1 MLRQLLRENLK
12 WMGNKTCISSKRDP
26 AKCVR
31 GAAINGGTPWQSLWK
46 ADGMNS
52 GSIRRLDLDIQL
64 VGSISI
70 KQSIQSTFRCLLCMN
85 QVLQK
90 LCR

>member
-1 MLRQLLRENLK
+1 MNGKQDLYLN
-12 WMGNKTCISSKRDP
+12 KRDP
-26 AKCVR
+26 AKYVR
-31 GAAINGGTPWQSLWK
+31 GAAISGGTPWQSLWK
-46 ADGMNS
+46 ADGTNS
-52 GSIRRLDLDIQL
+52 GSIRRLELDIQL